1 MPKHVTG
8 ERSHQ
13 MSQLNAPRRRPPAPA
28 LSSLASILI
37 DTSNQMVI
45 GFALLVLMQSA
56 HLPDAVLKIDA
67 VRQGPAPAI
76 TDPRPPLAT
85 ILMSASGEL
94 TMDDKVIAESDL
106 PKLLRPLLALE
117 GDVYLVPPDDPASFS
132 KIMHV
137 WLVIKDALGRPP
149 KIPVAMDGEQP

>member
-1 MPKHVTG
+1 
-8 ERSHQ
+8 

-28 LSSLASILI
+28 LSGFASLLI
-37 DTSNQMVI
+37 DGSNQMVT
-45 GFALLVLMQSA
+45 GFAVLVLVLSA
-56 HLPDAVLKIDA
+56 QLPDAVLQIDA
-67 VRQGPAPAI
+67 VRQGSAPA
-76 TDPRPPLAT
+76 TAEPRPPLAT
-85 ILMSASGEL
+85 IVMSAAGAL

-117 GDVYLVPPDDPASFS
+117 GDVYLVPPNDPASFS
-132 KIMHV
+132 MIMGV